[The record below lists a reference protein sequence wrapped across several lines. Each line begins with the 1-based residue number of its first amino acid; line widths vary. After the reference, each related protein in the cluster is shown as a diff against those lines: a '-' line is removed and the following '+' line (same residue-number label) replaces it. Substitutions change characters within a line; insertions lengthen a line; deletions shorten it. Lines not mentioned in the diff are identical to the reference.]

1 MVLVPAF
8 RRDVL
13 YLLTVRCFSGGL
25 DIALGA
31 SVEGLL
37 YVEIH
42 CLWKYTSYRYPLPV
56 GLEKNS
62 PARHC
67 LSVSVQSFSL
77 TRQLDF
83 H

>member
-42 CLWKYTSYRYPLPV
+42 FL
-56 GLEKNS
+56 
-62 PARHC
+62 
-67 LSVSVQSFSL
+67 
-77 TRQLDF
+77 
-83 H
+83 